1 MLLNCKYV
9 FLYMLIKEKKGKRYE
24 LLKKVD
30 VKYRYFNKIFLF
42 IEFILLF

>member
-1 MLLNCKYV
+1 
-9 FLYMLIKEKKGKRYE
+9 MLIKKKGKRYE